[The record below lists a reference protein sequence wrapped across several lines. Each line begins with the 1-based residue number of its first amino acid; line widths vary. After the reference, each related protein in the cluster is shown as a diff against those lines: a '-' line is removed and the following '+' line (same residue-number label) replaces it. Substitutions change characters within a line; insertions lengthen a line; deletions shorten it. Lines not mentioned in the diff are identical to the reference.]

1 MTVREAA
8 ARGPRVHLA
17 RLTVEDIDDRVV
29 SWFQI
34 EDLTRF
40 YSGRGRRY
48 VRDEMICEM
57 ESAEAAGTL
66 FTYGVF
72 LNDDLRLIGTL
83 RMGPLDRRHRISDM
97 PLIIGERPAD
107 SKGLAVEAIRLG
119 NEIAFE
125 IHDIR
130 KLFGGMFEANTAAI
144 RAYSR
149 AGWVEEGRLIGHYL
163 VDGKPMDRILYACF
177 NPRYFPTVT
186 AP

>member
-1 MTVREAA
+1 M
-8 ARGPRVHLA
+8 A
-17 RLTVEDIDDRVV
+17 RLTADDIDDRVV
-29 SWFQI
+29 SWFQRD
-34 EDLTRF
+34 ELTRY
-40 YSGRGRRY
+40 YSSRGGRY
-48 VRDEMICEM
+48 VKDEMIREM

-83 RMGPLDRRHRISDM
+83 RMGPIDLRHRLSDM

-119 NEIAFE
+119 NQIAFE

-149 AGWVEEGRLIGHYL
+149 AGWVEESRLIGHYL
-163 VDGKPMDRILYACF
+163 VHGQPMDRILYACF
-177 NPRYFPTVT
+177 NPRYFPIVD